1 MKIFEKNTQWLDF
14 ITYLWDLTHR
24 PSIYVL
30 KNVPF
35 SVAFLC
41 VNICK
46 WLFFLKNLSNIYLKT
61 LIWNVIFDLKI
72 FFIKKNSD
80 LLKFKN
86 VPKFI
91 NFSKLTTFFKYLGMR
106 FRKKVII
113 THLNATLNKIIGKQS
128 QISNFS
134 MSLNATLC
142 QK

>member
-1 MKIFEKNTQWLDF
+1 MVIFFKELIKHLFEDF
-14 ITYLWDLTHR
+14 NLKCNLR
-24 PSIYVL
+24 L
-30 KNVPF
+30 KN
-35 SVAFLC
+35 
-41 VNICK
+41 
-46 WLFFLKNLSNIYLKT
+46 
-61 LIWNVIFDLKI
+61 

-106 FRKKVII
+106 LRKKVIM
-113 THLNATLNKIIGKQS
+113 THLHATLHKIIGKQS